1 MKKGTKGM
9 LIAAGAFAVAGIG
22 FCIGGISV
30 AAVETGGN
38 VFDQAGQLL
47 QDNDYP
53 LAGLIHW
60 GNAQYHSSDIDWDA
74 LDGNTVDMDFAS
86 DLEISLK
93 YDELLIQE
101 YDGDKIRVNVANDAK
116 NDVVV
121 KETSGKITITDTRS
135 GNVKKK
141 KQIKVIVPSGK
152 DFDTISLGVDMGTI
166 DLECDLKVQELSVE
180 VGAGEFSGYGNI
192 TAAYCDLQVG
202 AGTIDIDQLDIQK
215 LNADCSAG
223 EIDMVVTGKEK
234 DYNYDLSCGMGEINL
249 EDSEYSGLGIEKNIS
264 NEGARKDMVLE
275 CGMGEIDVEF
285 TGEKQNLAERFFQT
299 RSGVKLCNK

>member
-9 LIAAGAFAVAGIG
+9 LIAVGAFAVAGVG

-152 DFDTISLGVDMGTI
+152 DFDTVSLGVDMGTI

-202 AGTIDIDQLDIQK
+202 AGTIDIDQIDVQK
-215 LNADCSAG
+215 LNADCGAG

-234 DYNYDLSCGMGEINL
+234 DYNYDLSRGMGEINL
-249 EDSEYSGLGIEKNIS
+249 EDSEYSGIGIEKNIS

-285 TGEKQNLAERFFQT
+285 TGE
-299 RSGVKLCNK
+299 S

>member
-9 LIAAGAFAVAGIG
+9 LIAVGAFAVAGIG

-152 DFDTISLGVDMGTI
+152 DFDTVSLGVDMGTI

-202 AGTIDIDQLDIQK
+202 AGTIDIDQIDVQK
-215 LNADCSAG
+215 LNADCGAG

-234 DYNYDLSCGMGEINL
+234 DYNYELSCGMGEIDL
-249 EDSEYSGLGIEKNIS
+249 ENSEYSGLGIEKTIS
-264 NEGARKDMVLE
+264 NEGAQKDMVLE

-285 TGEKQNLAERFFQT
+285 TGEN
-299 RSGVKLCNK
+299 

>member
-152 DFDTISLGVDMGTI
+152 DFDTVSLGVDMGTI

-202 AGTIDIDQLDIQK
+202 AGTIDMDQLDIQK
-215 LNADCSAG
+215 LNADCGAG

-249 EDSEYSGLGIEKNIS
+249 EDSEYSGIGIEKNIS

-285 TGEKQNLAERFFQT
+285 TGE
-299 RSGVKLCNK
+299 S

>member
-22 FCIGGISV
+22 LCIGGISV

-60 GNAQYHSSDIDWDA
+60 GNVQYHSSDIDWDA

-141 KQIKVIVPSGK
+141 KQIKVSVPSVK
-152 DFDTISLGVDMGTI
+152 EFDTVSLGVDMGTI

-202 AGTIDIDQLDIQK
+202 AGTIDIDQIDVQK
-215 LNADCSAG
+215 LNADCGAG

-234 DYNYDLSCGMGEINL
+234 DYNYDLSCGMGEIDL
-249 EDSEYSGLGIEKNIS
+249 ENSEYSGLGIEKTIS
-264 NEGARKDMVLE
+264 NEGAKKDMVLE

-285 TGEKQNLAERFFQT
+285 TGEN
-299 RSGVKLCNK
+299 

>member
-30 AAVETGGN
+30 AAVETGVN

-60 GNAQYHSSDIDWDA
+60 GNVQYHSSDIDWDA

-152 DFDTISLGVDMGTI
+152 DFDTVSLGVDMGTI

-202 AGTIDIDQLDIQK
+202 AGTIDIDQIDVQK
-215 LNADCSAG
+215 LNADCGAG

-249 EDSEYSGLGIEKNIS
+249 EDSEYSGIGIEKNIS

-285 TGEKQNLAERFFQT
+285 TGE
-299 RSGVKLCNK
+299 S

>member
-9 LIAAGAFAVAGIG
+9 LIAVGAFAVAGIG
-22 FCIGGISV
+22 LCIGGISV

-74 LDGNTVDMDFAS
+74 LDGNTVDIDFAS

-152 DFDTISLGVDMGTI
+152 DFDTVSLGVDMGTI

-192 TAAYCDLQVG
+192 TAANCDLQVG
-202 AGTIDIDQLDIQK
+202 AGTIDIDQIDVQK
-215 LNADCSAG
+215 LNADCGAG

-234 DYNYDLSCGMGEINL
+234 DYNYDLSCGMGEIDL
-249 EDSEYSGLGIEKNIS
+249 ENSEYSGLGIEKTIS
-264 NEGARKDMVLE
+264 NEGAQKDMVLE

-285 TGEKQNLAERFFQT
+285 TGEK
-299 RSGVKLCNK
+299 

>member
-9 LIAAGAFAVAGIG
+9 LIAVGAFAVAGVG

-101 YDGDKIRVNVANDAK
+101 YDGDKIRVNVANDTK

-152 DFDTISLGVDMGTI
+152 DFDTVSLGVDMGTI

-202 AGTIDIDQLDIQK
+202 AGTIDIDQIDVQK
-215 LNADCSAG
+215 LNADCGAG

-234 DYNYDLSCGMGEINL
+234 DYNYDLSCGMGEIDL
-249 EDSEYSGLGIEKNIS
+249 EDSEYSGLGIEKTIS
-264 NEGARKDMVLE
+264 NEGAQKDMVLE

-285 TGEKQNLAERFFQT
+285 TGE
-299 RSGVKLCNK
+299 S

>member
-9 LIAAGAFAVAGIG
+9 LIAAGAFAVAGIV

-152 DFDTISLGVDMGTI
+152 DFDTVSLGVDMGTI

-202 AGTIDIDQLDIQK
+202 AGTIDIDQIDVQK
-215 LNADCSAG
+215 LNADCGAG

-234 DYNYDLSCGMGEINL
+234 DYNYELSCGMGEIDL
-249 EDSEYSGLGIEKNIS
+249 ENSEYSGLGIEKTIS
-264 NEGARKDMVLE
+264 NEGAQKDMVLE

-285 TGEKQNLAERFFQT
+285 TGE
-299 RSGVKLCNK
+299 S

>member
-9 LIAAGAFAVAGIG
+9 LIAAGAFAVAGVG

-74 LDGNTVDMDFAS
+74 LDGNTVYMDFAS

-152 DFDTISLGVDMGTI
+152 DFDTVSLGVDMGTI

-249 EDSEYSGLGIEKNIS
+249 EDSEYSGIGIEKNIS

-285 TGEKQNLAERFFQT
+285 TGE
-299 RSGVKLCNK
+299 S

>member
-9 LIAAGAFAVAGIG
+9 LIAAGAFAVAGVG

-152 DFDTISLGVDMGTI
+152 DFDTVSLGVDMGTI

-249 EDSEYSGLGIEKNIS
+249 EDSEYSGIGIEKNIS

-285 TGEKQNLAERFFQT
+285 TGEN
-299 RSGVKLCNK
+299 

>member
-9 LIAAGAFAVAGIG
+9 LIAAGAFAVAGVG

-152 DFDTISLGVDMGTI
+152 DFDTVSLGVDMGTI
-166 DLECDLKVQELSVE
+166 DLECDLKVQELSME

-215 LNADCSAG
+215 LNADCGAG

-249 EDSEYSGLGIEKNIS
+249 EDSEYSGIGIEKNIS

-285 TGEKQNLAERFFQT
+285 TGE
-299 RSGVKLCNK
+299 S

>member
-152 DFDTISLGVDMGTI
+152 DFDTVSLGVDMGTI
-166 DLECDLKVQELSVE
+166 DLECDLKVQELSME

-249 EDSEYSGLGIEKNIS
+249 EDSEYSGIGIEKNIS

-285 TGEKQNLAERFFQT
+285 TGK
-299 RSGVKLCNK
+299 S

>member
-9 LIAAGAFAVAGIG
+9 LIAVGAFAVAGVG

-152 DFDTISLGVDMGTI
+152 DFDTVSLGVDMGTI

-215 LNADCSAG
+215 LNADCGAG

-234 DYNYDLSCGMGEINL
+234 DYNYELSCGMGEIDL
-249 EDSEYSGLGIEKNIS
+249 ENSEYSGLGIEKTIS
-264 NEGARKDMVLE
+264 NEGAQKDMVLE

-285 TGEKQNLAERFFQT
+285 TGE
-299 RSGVKLCNK
+299 S

>member
-60 GNAQYHSSDIDWDA
+60 GNVQYHSSDIDWDA

-152 DFDTISLGVDMGTI
+152 DFDTVSLGVDMGTI

-202 AGTIDIDQLDIQK
+202 AGTIDIDQIDVQK
-215 LNADCSAG
+215 LNADCGAG

-234 DYNYDLSCGMGEINL
+234 DYNYDLSCGMGEIDL
-249 EDSEYSGLGIEKNIS
+249 EDSEYSGLGIEKTIS
-264 NEGARKDMVLE
+264 NEGAQKDMVLE

-285 TGEKQNLAERFFQT
+285 TGEN
-299 RSGVKLCNK
+299 

>member
-9 LIAAGAFAVAGIG
+9 LIAVGAFAVAGIG
-22 FCIGGISV
+22 LCIGGISV

-152 DFDTISLGVDMGTI
+152 DFDTVSLGVDMGTI

-192 TAAYCDLQVG
+192 TAANCDLQVG
-202 AGTIDIDQLDIQK
+202 AGTIDIDQIDVQK
-215 LNADCSAG
+215 LNADCGAG

-234 DYNYDLSCGMGEINL
+234 DYNYNLSCGMGEIDL
-249 EDSEYSGLGIEKNIS
+249 ENSEYSGLGIEKTIS
-264 NEGARKDMVLE
+264 NEGAKKDMVLE

-285 TGEKQNLAERFFQT
+285 TGEK
-299 RSGVKLCNK
+299 

>member
-53 LAGLIHW
+53 LAGLIHL
-60 GNAQYHSSDIDWDA
+60 GNTQYHSSDIDWDA

-152 DFDTISLGVDMGTI
+152 DFDTVSLGVDMGTI

-215 LNADCSAG
+215 LNADCGAG

-249 EDSEYSGLGIEKNIS
+249 EDSEYSGIGIEKNIS

-285 TGEKQNLAERFFQT
+285 TGE
-299 RSGVKLCNK
+299 S

>member
-152 DFDTISLGVDMGTI
+152 DFDTVSLGVDMGTI

-202 AGTIDIDQLDIQK
+202 AGTIDIDQLDVQK
-215 LNADCSAG
+215 LNADCGAG

-285 TGEKQNLAERFFQT
+285 TGEK
-299 RSGVKLCNK
+299 

>member
-9 LIAAGAFAVAGIG
+9 LIAVGAFAVAGVG

-38 VFDQAGQLL
+38 VFDQAGQLI

-152 DFDTISLGVDMGTI
+152 DFDTVSLGVDMGTI

-202 AGTIDIDQLDIQK
+202 AGTIDIDQIDVQK
-215 LNADCSAG
+215 LNADCGAG

-234 DYNYDLSCGMGEINL
+234 DYNYELSCGMGEIDL
-249 EDSEYSGLGIEKNIS
+249 ENSEYSGLGIEKTIS
-264 NEGARKDMVLE
+264 NEGAQKDMVLE

-285 TGEKQNLAERFFQT
+285 TGE
-299 RSGVKLCNK
+299 S

>member
-30 AAVETGGN
+30 AAVETGVN

-53 LAGLIHW
+53 LAGLIHL

-121 KETSGKITITDTRS
+121 KETSGKITITDT
-135 GNVKKK
+135 V
-141 KQIKVIVPSGK
+141 
-152 DFDTISLGVDMGTI
+152 
-166 DLECDLKVQELSVE
+166 VE
-180 VGAGEFSGYGNI
+180 
-192 TAAYCDLQVG
+192 
-202 AGTIDIDQLDIQK
+202 
-215 LNADCSAG
+215 
-223 EIDMVVTGKEK
+223 M
-234 DYNYDLSCGMGEINL
+234 
-249 EDSEYSGLGIEKNIS
+249 
-264 NEGARKDMVLE
+264 
-275 CGMGEIDVEF
+275 
-285 TGEKQNLAERFFQT
+285 
-299 RSGVKLCNK
+299 

>member
-152 DFDTISLGVDMGTI
+152 DFDTVSLGVDMGTI

-215 LNADCSAG
+215 LNADCGAG

-249 EDSEYSGLGIEKNIS
+249 EDSEYSGIGIEKYIS

-285 TGEKQNLAERFFQT
+285 TGEN
-299 RSGVKLCNK
+299 

>member
-22 FCIGGISV
+22 LCIGGISV

-141 KQIKVIVPSGK
+141 KQIKVSIPSVK
-152 DFDTISLGVDMGTI
+152 EFDTVSLGVDMGTI

-215 LNADCSAG
+215 LNADCGAG

-234 DYNYDLSCGMGEINL
+234 DYNYDLSCGMGEIDL

-285 TGEKQNLAERFFQT
+285 TGE
-299 RSGVKLCNK
+299 S

>member
-121 KETSGKITITDTRS
+121 KETSGKIMITDTRS

-152 DFDTISLGVDMGTI
+152 DFDTVSLGVDMGTI

-215 LNADCSAG
+215 LNADCGAG

-249 EDSEYSGLGIEKNIS
+249 EDSEYSGIGIEKNIS

-285 TGEKQNLAERFFQT
+285 TGE
-299 RSGVKLCNK
+299 S

>member
-152 DFDTISLGVDMGTI
+152 DFDTVSLGVDMGTI

-234 DYNYDLSCGMGEINL
+234 DYNYDLSCGMGEIDL

-285 TGEKQNLAERFFQT
+285 TGEN
-299 RSGVKLCNK
+299 

>member
-22 FCIGGISV
+22 LCIGGISV

-60 GNAQYHSSDIDWDA
+60 GNVQYHSSDIDWDA

-141 KQIKVIVPSGK
+141 KQIKVSIPSVK
-152 DFDTISLGVDMGTI
+152 EFDTVSLGVDMGTI

-215 LNADCSAG
+215 LNADCGAG

-249 EDSEYSGLGIEKNIS
+249 EDSEYSGIGIEKNIS

-285 TGEKQNLAERFFQT
+285 TGE
-299 RSGVKLCNK
+299 S

>member
-215 LNADCSAG
+215 LNADCGAG

-249 EDSEYSGLGIEKNIS
+249 EDSEYSGIGIEKNIS

-285 TGEKQNLAERFFQT
+285 TGEN
-299 RSGVKLCNK
+299 

>member
-22 FCIGGISV
+22 LCIGGISV
-30 AAVETGGN
+30 AAVETGVN

-152 DFDTISLGVDMGTI
+152 DFDTVSLGVDMGTI

-202 AGTIDIDQLDIQK
+202 AGTIDIDQIDVQK
-215 LNADCSAG
+215 LNADCGAG

-249 EDSEYSGLGIEKNIS
+249 EDSEYSGIGIEKNIS

-285 TGEKQNLAERFFQT
+285 TGEN
-299 RSGVKLCNK
+299 

>member
-22 FCIGGISV
+22 LCIGGISV

-152 DFDTISLGVDMGTI
+152 DFDTVSLGVDMGTI

-192 TAAYCDLQVG
+192 TAANCDLQVG
-202 AGTIDIDQLDIQK
+202 AGTIDIDQIDVQK
-215 LNADCSAG
+215 LNADCGAG

-234 DYNYDLSCGMGEINL
+234 DYNYNLSCGMGEIDL
-249 EDSEYSGLGIEKNIS
+249 ENSEYSGLGIEKTIS
-264 NEGARKDMVLE
+264 NEGAQKDMVLE

-285 TGEKQNLAERFFQT
+285 TGEN
-299 RSGVKLCNK
+299 

>member
-60 GNAQYHSSDIDWDA
+60 GNVQYHSSDIDWDA

-101 YDGDKIRVNVANDAK
+101 YDGDKIRVNVANDVK

-152 DFDTISLGVDMGTI
+152 DFDTVSLGVDMGTI
-166 DLECDLKVQELSVE
+166 DLECDLKVQELSME

-202 AGTIDIDQLDIQK
+202 AGTIDIDQIDVQK
-215 LNADCSAG
+215 LNADCGAG

-234 DYNYDLSCGMGEINL
+234 DYNYDLSCGMGEIDL

-285 TGEKQNLAERFFQT
+285 TGEN
-299 RSGVKLCNK
+299 